1 MTRARTTLMWLTV
14 AVAWG
19 SMFYA
24 TAKAREFVVILGA
37 SMARSLPPEAEYRIT
52 RVENLQELPTVRTG
66 GRFHKAGNRQRIEW
80 QQAGQRVV
88 VEWEVVRGKG
98 LLIRPSGEPILVRAV
113 ESKHTPQQGMIF
125 HMRRMMYPLGYY
137 LILRDAG
144 GETLGVWELLW
155 HT

>member
-1 MTRARTTLMWLTV
+1 MV
-14 AVAWG
+14 
-19 SMFYA
+19 YA
-24 TAKAREFVVILGA
+24 IAKSREFVVIVGA
-37 SMARSLPPEAEYRIT
+37 SLAQSLLPEAEYRIT

-98 LLIRPSGEPILVRAV
+98 LLIHPSGEPILVRVV
-113 ESKHTPQQGMIF
+113 ESKRVPQQGMTF
-125 HMRRMMYPLGYY
+125 HMRRMIYPLGYY
-137 LILRDAG
+137 LILRDSG